1 MSEQGPGPSA
11 ESEREIGPM
20 TLPIRSLLVVRIGL
34 VLWTIALVAVWT
46 IPVLTA
52 GDRDW
57 WRWVPVAALVVGLLG
72 HTYVMRGRGNAREA

>member
-1 MSEQGPGPSA
+1 MGDDAAKESA
-11 ESEREIGPM
+11 QEREIVPM

-34 VLWTIALVAVWT
+34 ALWVVALIAVWT
-46 IPVLTA
+46 IPPLSA

-57 WRWVPVAALVVGLLG
+57 WRWVPIAALVVGLLG